1 MNLTA
6 GSRLGSYEILGL
18 LGAGGVGQVFRA
30 RDLQLGREVAIK
42 ILAEEA
48 AKDEERLRRF
58 SAEARAASALNH
70 PNILT
75 VYGIGEERNHP
86 YLVTELVDGATLRT
100 KLRNAPLAPDI
111 AIDIALQV
119 LAGLS
124 KAHSAGIVHRD
135 LKPENLMITG
145 DGLVKILDFGLVK
158 LLKDPS
164 ADLSGKQLQTLGL
177 TETESG
183 FIAGTAAYMSPE
195 QARGQRVDFRSDLFS
210 VGAILYEMLAGKN
223 PFQRSTTMDTISAI
237 LRDQPEPLSERVV
250 FAPTKLSS
258 ILDKVL
264 KKNPDERYS
273 SAKEFE
279 TALRNIG
286 KSFQDVTNLPTTD
299 YLAVGS
305 EDAPTQT
312 SQTIRLPARV
322 WKGSWAILPILLI
335 PLLLIVFGFNPFMS
349 KERAMPIGPPVVAVM
364 AIDNKASDQELAQ
377 ADVGRILSDAFLQI
391 LYDCQGVQ
399 IVSPLRIHSI
409 VSGLRRSYADTA
421 SDLTLVEEIC
431 KISKANTV
439 LSGSLSQ
446 LGDTYILDGTLTQL
460 PDHLLVSFRAE
471 SKGKTHLLENIT
483 AGITPTLKET
493 LSRKTGS
500 NIAGGRNISQV
511 ATDSFSAYT
520 HFVRGLDYN
529 NEGKW
534 PAAAEEL
541 NRAIQIDPTMGVAW
555 SELGCAY
562 SFSGDEAKARAAQ
575 KKAIELQSRMTRK
588 ERIWVDA
595 NSLWHTGNGEP
606 YRTKMQSFIKEFP
619 DDRMGYFYTGL
630 AWQWLDRNLKE
641 AIRWYEMAYHLTP
654 EYYPVTKG
662 LVDCY
667 LQLNQKEQAIGALQR
682 YLKNVRS
689 GYGHQQAQQRLSKIA
704 PS

>member
-1 MNLTA
+1 MNLTS

-18 LGAGGVGQVFRA
+18 LGAGGMGQVFRA

-48 AKDEERLRRF
+48 TKDEERLRRF

-75 VYGIGEERNHP
+75 VYGIGEEQNHP
-86 YLVTELVDGATLRT
+86 YLVTELVDGTTLRT
-100 KLRNAPLAPDI
+100 KLRNGPFAPET
-111 AIDIALQV
+111 AIDIVLQV

-177 TETESG
+177 TDTGTG

-210 VGAILYEMLAGKN
+210 LGVILYEMLTGKN
-223 PFQRSTTMDTISAI
+223 PFQRSTAMDTISAI

-250 FAPTKLSS
+250 FTPTELSF

-273 SAKEFE
+273 SAKEVE
-279 TALRNIG
+279 TALRNIR
-286 KSFQDVTNLPTTD
+286 KNFDVANLPTGD
-299 YLAVGS
+299 YLAPGPKES
-305 EDAPTQT
+305 TAQT
-312 SQTIRLPARV
+312 LRIPATV
-322 WKGSWAILPILLI
+322 WKSSWAILPILLI
-335 PLLLIVFGFNPFMS
+335 PLLLIVFGFNPFVS
-349 KERAMPIGPPVVAVM
+349 KERAVPAGPPVVAVM
-364 AIDNKASDQELAQ
+364 AIENNTSDQELAQ

-421 SDLTLVEEIC
+421 SDLTLVQEIC
-431 KISKANTV
+431 KLSKANMI

-446 LGDTYILDGTLTQL
+446 IGDTYILNATLTQL
-460 PDHLLVSFRAE
+460 PGEGLVGNFRAE
-471 SKGKTHLLENIT
+471 SKGKAQLLENIT
-483 AGITPTLKET
+483 SQMALEIKKT
-493 LSRKTGS
+493 LSKTAGVS
-500 NIAGGRNISQV
+500 IAGGRNISQV

-520 HFVRGLDYN
+520 HFVKGLDYN
-529 NEGKW
+529 HEGKW
-534 PAAAEEL
+534 LSGVEEL
-541 NRAIQIDPTMGVAW
+541 NRALQIDPTMGMAW

-562 SFSGDEAKARAAQ
+562 SFAGDEAKARAAQ
-575 KKAIELQSRMTRK
+575 KKAIELKYRMTRK
-588 ERIWVDA
+588 ERMWVDV
-595 NSLWHTGNGEP
+595 NSLWFTGNGEN
-606 YRTKMQSFIKEFP
+606 YRTKMQSFVKEFP
-619 DDRMGYFYTGL
+619 DDRMGYFYIGL
-630 AWQWLDRNLKE
+630 SWQWLDRNLKE
-641 AIRWYEMAYHLTP
+641 AVRWYEMAYNLTP
-654 EYYPVTKG
+654 EYYPVTKV

-667 LQLNQKEQAIGALQR
+667 LELNQKEQAIGVLQR
-682 YLKNVRS
+682 YLKNVRL
-689 GYGHQQAQQRLSKIA
+689 GYGHEQAKQRLSKIS
-704 PS
+704 PV